1 MNNNQL
7 RVIVEDIE
15 LHREL
20 VKLVIDRSKLLEQM
34 ANIEYDS
41 TTSPRVLIEQHF
53 DNKRL
58 LSENSQAMERLQAG
72 TKVPFNFESIGE
84 GLHTIDNVR
93 IIDEMIKLLE
103 NKDQTDK

>member
-1 MNNNQL
+1 MNNTQL
-7 RVIVEDIE
+7 RVIVEEIE
-15 LHREL
+15 LHR
-20 VKLVIDRSKLLEQM
+20 KLLKHIIDRSKLLEQM
-34 ANIEYDS
+34 AHIEYDS

-72 TKVPFNFESIGE
+72 TMVPFNFESIGK

-103 NKDQTDK
+103 NKETK